1 MDKYDLQS
9 QLREMTILY
18 IEEDSVKRLHYTNII
33 KKISPKIHVCLDFN
47 EAMNQFAKISP
58 DLIITDI
65 GTEPS
70 KELDLL
76 TQLRKY
82 DDDVFI
88 IIISEYENARSFQKA
103 IELEVSSYL
112 IEPVNKEQFLQAFSK
127 IVKKCCKEKDKK
139 SIYLNDDL
147 FYQANIKTLIHD
159 GLKIN
164 LNKKEARLLEYFI
177 KYKNILVTYTQ
188 IKKHI
193 WPGLNVSS
201 ASLRTLVKNLR
212 KKGMSDLIQNM
223 SGSGYI
229 LSLS

>member
-1 MDKYDLQS
+1 MDKYELDT

-18 IEEDSVKRLHYTNII
+18 VEEDSAKRLHYANII
-33 KKISPKIHVCLDFN
+33 KKISQKVHVCLNINDV
-47 EAMNQFAKISP
+47 MNQFSKVSP

-65 GTEPS
+65 GLDGS
-70 KELDLL
+70 KELEVL
-76 TQLRKY
+76 THLRTF
-82 DDDVFI
+82 DEEVFI
-88 IIISEYENARSFQKA
+88 IILSEHENAQYLQKA
-103 IELEVSSYL
+103 IDLDVSSYL
-112 IEPVNKEQFLQAFSK
+112 IKPVSQEQFLHAFGK
-127 IVKKCCKEKDKK
+127 IMQKCCKKKDKK
-139 SIYLNDDL
+139 SIFLNEDL

-159 GLKIN
+159 GAKIN

-177 KYKNILVTYTQ
+177 EYKNILVTYSQ
-188 IKKHI
+188 IKTHI

-229 LSLS
+229 LSLN